1 MAAFVLS
8 YAKQVRAPFLQRP
21 TPPFALFPPT
31 ATLPQIAEGHAK
43 VSVKD
48 WVITVP
54 PFFGHLERHALLA
67 HAKLRRVA
75 LLLQIAKSSSQ

>member
-48 WVITVP
+48 CVITVP
-54 PFFGHLERHALLA
+54 PFFGHLERHALLNA
-67 HAKLRRVA
+67 ASSACFPRTRV
-75 LLLQIAKSSSQ
+75 